1 MDVHSLVTNLMENCV
16 CVQYQLGIMIIQKKY
31 YAISVVL
38 LYNIGVNKLNI
49 VNFYSFA
56 EERRNIMDFNKL
68 TTDVLSQITKTCDN
82 IMQTAKTIDFNS
94 IMQEAEKRFNEIKE
108 TCEKELEQLKE
119 HVKSSEDF
127 FIVDANYDRETE
139 KLTYSIDGNNF
150 SVTINSLDGTAGS
163 NFVTTIPDGYDA
175 TEFAN
180 SYDWDNKKMIF
191 KFKKN

>member
-1 MDVHSLVTNLMENCV
+1 
-16 CVQYQLGIMIIQKKY
+16 
-31 YAISVVL
+31 
-38 LYNIGVNKLNI
+38 
-49 VNFYSFA
+49 
-56 EERRNIMDFNKL
+56 MDFNKL

-119 HVKSSEDF
+119 HVESSEDF
-127 FIVDANYDRETE
+127 FSVSTDYDRETE
-139 KLTYSIDGNNF
+139 KLTYSIDGNQF
-150 SVTINSLDGTAGS
+150 SVGVTSLDGTQASG
-163 NFVTTIPDGYDA
+163 FTTTIPDDYDV

-191 KFKKN
+191 KFKKIK